1 MMPAIDLFFYLASGV
16 AVVSTLAA
24 ITRVNAVHSLLYM
37 VTSLLS
43 VAIVF
48 YVLGAP
54 YIAALQ
60 AIVYAGAIMVLFVF
74 VIMMLNQGP
83 QAADTERQ
91 WLSPRTWVGPSILAG
106 ILLGEMVLL
115 LFRDDPA
122 PLAAHRVV
130 DAREVSL
137 ALFGPYI
144 LVIEL
149 ASLLLLA
156 GLIGA
161 YHLGR
166 REPEMRPAEDR

>member
-1 MMPAIDLFFYLASGV
+1 MMSGTGLFFYLASGV

-24 ITRVNAVHSLLYM
+24 ITRLNAVHSLLYM

-43 VAIVF
+43 VAVVF

-115 LFRDDPA
+115 LRDDPVW
-122 PLAAHRVV
+122 LEGNRVI

-137 ALFGPYI
+137 ALFGPYV

-166 REPEMRPAEDR
+166 REPDTRAAGEH

>member
-1 MMPAIDLFFYLASGV
+1 MMPGTDLFFYLASGV

-24 ITRVNAVHSLLYM
+24 ITRLNAVHSLLYM

-43 VAIVF
+43 VAVVF

-91 WLSPRTWVGPSILAG
+91 WLSPRTWVGPSMLTG
-106 ILLGEMVLL
+106 VLLVEMVWLL
-115 LFRDDPA
+115 RADPA
-122 PLAAHRVV
+122 VLPGNRVI

-166 REPEMRPAEDR
+166 REPEPRPAGEP

>member
-1 MMPAIDLFFYLASGV
+1 MMPGTDLFFYLASGV

-24 ITRVNAVHSLLYM
+24 ITRLNAVHSLLYM

-43 VAIVF
+43 VAVVF

-106 ILLGEMVLL
+106 VLLGEMVLL
-115 LFRDDPA
+115 LGGDPA
-122 PLAAHRVV
+122 LLPGNRVI

-166 REPEMRPAEDR
+166 REPEPQPTGEP

>member
-1 MMPAIDLFFYLASGV
+1 MMPGSDLFFYLASGV

-24 ITRVNAVHSLLYM
+24 ITRLNAVHSLLYM

-43 VAIVF
+43 VAVVF

-106 ILLGEMVLL
+106 ILLIEMGLL
-115 LFRDDPA
+115 LRGDPA
-122 PLAAHRVV
+122 VLPGNRVI

-166 REPEMRPAEDR
+166 REPEPTPAGEP

>member
-1 MMPAIDLFFYLASGV
+1 MMPTIDFFFYLASGV

-24 ITRVNAVHSLLYM
+24 ITRLNAVHSLLYM

-83 QAADTERQ
+83 QAFETERQ

-106 ILLGEMVLL
+106 ILLAEMVFLL
-115 LFRDDPA
+115 RGDPA
-122 PLAAHRVV
+122 SVPSNRVV

-144 LVIEL
+144 LVTEL

-161 YHLGR
+161 FPLGR
-166 REPEMRPAEDR
+166 REPDTRPAGDR

>member
-1 MMPAIDLFFYLASGV
+1 MPAMNLFFYLAAGV
-16 AVVSTLAA
+16 AVISTLAA
-24 ITRVNAVHSLLYM
+24 ITRLNAVHSLLYM

-43 VAIVF
+43 VALIF
-48 YVLGAP
+48 YVLGAV

-83 QAADTERQ
+83 QAADTERL

-106 ILLGEMVLL
+106 ILLAEMVVLL
-115 LFRDDPA
+115 HGEPA
-122 PLAAHRVV
+122 WLPGDRVV
-130 DAREVSL
+130 GAKEVSV

-149 ASLLLLA
+149 VSLLLLA

-166 REPEMRPAEDR
+166 REPDVHGPEGR